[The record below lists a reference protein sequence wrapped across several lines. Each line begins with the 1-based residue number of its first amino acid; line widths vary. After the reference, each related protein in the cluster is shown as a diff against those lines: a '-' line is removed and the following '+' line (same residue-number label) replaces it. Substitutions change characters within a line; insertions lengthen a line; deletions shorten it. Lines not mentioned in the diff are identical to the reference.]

1 MSREQ
6 FTGRNSERFVR
17 MPKKFEWAVR
27 LLFAASM
34 LSVAACQSSGGTKS
48 DVLDP
53 NASFSNP
60 ATRAGA
66 E

>member
-1 MSREQ
+1 MQ
-6 FTGRNSERFVR
+6 
-17 MPKKFEWAVR
+17 FEWTVR
-27 LLFAASM
+27 VLFATLM
-34 LSVAACQSSGGTKS
+34 LSLAACQGSGGKNS
-48 DVLDP
+48 KGNILDP

>member
-1 MSREQ
+1 
-6 FTGRNSERFVR
+6 

-27 LLFAASM
+27 VLFAMSM
-34 LSVAACQSSGGTKS
+34 LSLAACQSSGGTKS
-48 DVLDP
+48 KDNILDP